1 MVCMWACIM
10 NLCIDMDDVG
20 KQLDIQVSDIDHS
33 DHVKSAFCAAGK
45 ESRHRS
51 ICHTLLLCLLWCDVQ
66 MNVQIHGSLT
76 VTHY

>member
-45 ESRHRS
+45 QSR
-51 ICHTLLLCLLWCDVQ
+51 
-66 MNVQIHGSLT
+66 QINLSHI
-76 VTHY
+76 VVVFVMV